1 MKTIVIALGGNALLQ
16 RGEVLSA
23 ENQYK
28 NIELMSETINKLAKE
43 YRVVLVHGNGPQVG
57 LLALQNLA
65 YQDVPAYP
73 LDILVAESQGM
84 IGYMMMQ
91 KINQNHPEQ
100 AITTV
105 MTRVSVDIN
114 DEAFNDP
121 SKFIGPIYDEAA
133 KEELIA
139 KYQWTFKQDGKYYRR
154 VVPSPT
160 PKKIIDIEAVRL
172 LLDKGHIVICGGGGG
187 IPVNNSNNEFIG
199 SEAVIDKDLTAALI
213 SRELNAEHFVILTE
227 ADAIYKNWGTPE
239 QAAIREATPEELAP
253 MAVADGAMGPKIMAV
268 SDFVNATGQQAHI
281 GALQNI
287 QQVIEGQ
294 SGTLIYQS

>member
-16 RGEVLSA
+16 RGEILSA

-65 YQDVPAYP
+65 YQDVSAYP

-91 KINQNHPEQ
+91 KINQNNPEQ

-121 SKFIGPIYDEAA
+121 SKFIGPIYDEAD

-139 KYQWTFKQDGKYYRR
+139 KYQWTFKQDGKHYRR

-160 PKKIIDIEAVRL
+160 PKKL
-172 LLDKGHIVICGGGGG
+172 
-187 IPVNNSNNEFIG
+187 
-199 SEAVIDKDLTAALI
+199 LI
-213 SRELNAEHFVILTE
+213 SKR
-227 ADAIYKNWGTPE
+227 
-239 QAAIREATPEELAP
+239 
-253 MAVADGAMGPKIMAV
+253 
-268 SDFVNATGQQAHI
+268 
-281 GALQNI
+281 
-287 QQVIEGQ
+287 
-294 SGTLIYQS
+294 

>member
-28 NIELMSETINKLAKE
+28 NIELMSETINKLAQE

-65 YQDVPAYP
+65 YQAVPAYP

-91 KINQNHPEQ
+91 KINQNNPTQ

-114 DEAFNDP
+114 DEAFREP
-121 SKFIGPIYDEAA
+121 SKFIGPIYEEAE
-133 KEELIA
+133 KEELIN
-139 KYQWTFKQDGKYYRR
+139 KYQWTFKKMGN
-154 VVPSPT
+154 
-160 PKKIIDIEAVRL
+160 II
-172 LLDKGHIVICGGGGG
+172 
-187 IPVNNSNNEFIG
+187 
-199 SEAVIDKDLTAALI
+199 
-213 SRELNAEHFVILTE
+213 
-227 ADAIYKNWGTPE
+227 
-239 QAAIREATPEELAP
+239 
-253 MAVADGAMGPKIMAV
+253 AV
-268 SDFVNATGQQAHI
+268 SYLHQHLKN
-281 GALQNI
+281 N
-287 QQVIEGQ
+287 
-294 SGTLIYQS
+294 

>member
-43 YRVVLVHGNGPQVG
+43 FRVVLVHGNGPQVG

-91 KINQNHPEQ
+91 KINQSDPTQ

-105 MTRVSVDIN
+105 MTRVAVDMT
-114 DEAFNDP
+114 DKAFNDP
-121 SKFIGPIYDEAA
+121 SKFIGPIYDQENMAA
-133 KEELIA
+133 LKA
-139 KYQWTFKQDGKYYRR
+139 KYQWQFKLDGQDYRR
-154 VVPSPT
+154 VVPSPM
-160 PKKIIDIEAVRL
+160 PQKIIGIDAIKL
-172 LLDKGHIVICGGGGG
+172 LLDAGHIVICGGGGG
-187 IPVNNSNNEFIG
+187 IPVNNENNQFIG

-227 ADAIYKNWGTPE
+227 ADAIYLNWGTAD
-239 QAAIREATPEELAP
+239 QKAIIKATPEELAP

-281 GALQNI
+281 GSLQNI

>member
-1 MKTIVIALGGNALLQ
+1 
-16 RGEVLSA
+16 
-23 ENQYK
+23 
-28 NIELMSETINKLAKE
+28 MSETINKLAKE
-43 YRVVLVHGNGPQVG
+43 FRVVLVHGNGPQVG

-91 KINQNHPEQ
+91 KINQSDPTQ

-105 MTRVSVDIN
+105 MTRVAVDMT
-114 DEAFNDP
+114 DKAFNDP
-121 SKFIGPIYDEAA
+121 SKFIGPIYDQENMAA
-133 KEELIA
+133 LKA
-139 KYQWTFKQDGKYYRR
+139 KYQWQFKLDGQHYRR
-154 VVPSPT
+154 VVPSPM
-160 PKKIIDIEAVRL
+160 PQKIIGIDAIKL
-172 LLDKGHIVICGGGGG
+172 LLDAGHIVICGGGGG
-187 IPVNNSNNEFIG
+187 IPVNNENNQFIG

-227 ADAIYKNWGTPE
+227 ADAIYLNWGTAD
-239 QAAIREATPEELAP
+239 QKAIIKATPEELAP

-281 GALQNI
+281 GSLQNI

>member
-28 NIELMSETINKLAKE
+28 NIGLISEEINKLAKDH
-43 YRVVLVHGNGPQVG
+43 RVVLVHGNGPQVG

-65 YQDVPAYP
+65 YQDVPVYP

-91 KINQNHPEQ
+91 KINQNNPNQ
-100 AITTV
+100 AITTI
-105 MTRVSVDIN
+105 MTRVFVDIN

-121 SKFIGPIYDEAA
+121 SKFIGPIYNEAD

-139 KYQWTFKQDGKYYRR
+139 KYEWKLKQDGKHYRR

-160 PKKIIDIEAVRL
+160 PKKIINIEAIKL
-172 LLDKGHIVICGGGGG
+172 LLDNGHIVICGGGGG
-187 IPVNNSNNEFIG
+187 IPINNEFIG
-199 SEAVIDKDLTAALI
+199 IEAVIDKDLTAALI

-239 QAAIREATPEELAP
+239 QAAIREATPKELAP
-253 MAVADGAMGPKIMAV
+253 MAVADGAIGPKIMAV

-294 SGTLIYQS
+294 SGTLIYKS

>member
-43 YRVVLVHGNGPQVG
+43 FRVVLVHGNGPQVG

-91 KINQNHPEQ
+91 KINQSDPTQ

-105 MTRVSVDIN
+105 MTRVAVDMT
-114 DEAFNDP
+114 DKAFNDP
-121 SKFIGPIYDEAA
+121 SKFIGPIYDQENMAA
-133 KEELIA
+133 LKA
-139 KYQWTFKQDGKYYRR
+139 KYQWQFKLDGQHYRR
-154 VVPSPT
+154 VVPSPM
-160 PKKIIDIEAVRL
+160 PQKIIGIDAIKL
-172 LLDKGHIVICGGGGG
+172 LLDAGHIVICGGGGG
-187 IPVNNSNNEFIG
+187 IPVNNENNQFIG

-227 ADAIYKNWGTPE
+227 ADAIYLNWGTAD
-239 QAAIREATPEELAP
+239 QKAIIKATPEELAP

-281 GALQNI
+281 GSLQNI

>member
-1 MKTIVIALGGNALLQ
+1 MGNIIA
-16 RGEVLSA
+16 
-23 ENQYK
+23 
-28 NIELMSETINKLAKE
+28 
-43 YRVVLVHGNGPQVG
+43 
-57 LLALQNLA
+57 
-65 YQDVPAYP
+65 
-73 LDILVAESQGM
+73 
-84 IGYMMMQ
+84 
-91 KINQNHPEQ
+91 
-100 AITTV
+100 
-105 MTRVSVDIN
+105 VS
-114 DEAFNDP
+114 
-121 SKFIGPIYDEAA
+121 Y
-133 KEELIA
+133 LH
-139 KYQWTFKQDGKYYRR
+139 QHL
-154 VVPSPT
+154 
-160 PKKIIDIEAVRL
+160 KKIIDIEAVKL

-187 IPVNNSNNEFIG
+187 IPVNNINNEFIG

-294 SGTLIYQS
+294 SGTLIYKS